1 MGIFN
6 VKKLVVGK
14 YAGIVLLAGVVSS
27 VHAQVGSSIKVDGS
41 STVFP
46 IAEAVVEEFR
56 ATNSKVNV
64 TIGISGTG
72 GGFKKFLAGEIDV
85 VNASRPIK
93 EAEMATAASKGIE
106 FVELPIA
113 YDALSIVV
121 NPANTWAKS
130 ITVKELAK
138 MWEPAAQGKVMKWSD
153 VRADWP
159 AKPLQL
165 FGAGV
170 DSGTFDY
177 FTEAVVGK
185 EDASRGDFTS
195 SEDDNI
201 IVKGVQGNEG
211 GLGFLGLAYL
221 EANAKAI
228 RALPVDDENGENGAG
243 PQAPTREGVVSG
255 TYQPLSRPLFIYVR
269 KDSLDKPEVQSFI
282 DFYVANAGTLASEV
296 GYIALPKEVYEM
308 VIARAKAKTVGTV
321 YKAGVKKVGVPLTTL
336 LSAK

>member
-1 MGIFN
+1 MGIVN
-6 VKKLVVGK
+6 VKQSFGEYVAAAALVLANISAV
-14 YAGIVLLAGVVSS
+14 YAQAG
-27 VHAQVGSSIKVDGS
+27 GTIKVDGS

-56 ATNSKVNV
+56 AAHSKTNV

-72 GGFKKFLAGEIDV
+72 GGFKKFLAGEVDV

-93 EAEMATAASKGIE
+93 EAEMTTAAEKGLE

-113 YDALSIVV
+113 YDALSIVI
-121 NPANTWAKS
+121 NPANSWAAS
-130 ITVKELAK
+130 VTVKELAK
-138 MWEPAAQGKVMKWSD
+138 MWEPAAQGKIMTWKD
-153 VRADWP
+153 VRPDWP

-177 FTEAVVGK
+177 FTEAIVGK

-221 EANAKAI
+221 ESNAKVI
-228 RALPVDDENGENGAG
+228 KPLPVDDENNENGAG
-243 PQAPTREGVVSG
+243 PQSPTRDGVVSG

-282 DFYVANAGTLASEV
+282 DFYVANAGTLAAEV
-296 GYIALPKEVYEM
+296 GYIALQKEVYDL
-308 VIARAKAKTVGTV
+308 VAARAKAKTTGTV